1 MKLRKIIIVF
11 AILQFSLF
19 HLTPISQISD
29 ATLMFMIGV
38 FVSTIALAIYIWQPL
53 FDNVT

>member
-1 MKLRKIIIVF
+1 MKLRKIIVVF
-11 AILQFSLF
+11 AILQFCLF

-38 FVSTIALAIYIWQPL
+38 FVSTIALAIYIWQP
-53 FDNVT
+53 